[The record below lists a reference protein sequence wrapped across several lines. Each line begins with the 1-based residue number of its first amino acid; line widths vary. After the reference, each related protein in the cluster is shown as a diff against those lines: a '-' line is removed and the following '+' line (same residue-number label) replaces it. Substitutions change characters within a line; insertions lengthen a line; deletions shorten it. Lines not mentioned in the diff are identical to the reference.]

1 MNNILSKGKK
11 EELNNVISKK
21 ALDNMSE
28 FDALLEIS
36 NDDVLAEVFDKM
48 NQDDKSYQES
58 CTSEYNVADEQLEYL
73 KTLN

>member
-58 CTSEYNVADEQLEYL
+58 RTSEYNVADEQLEYL

>member
-1 MNNILSKGKK
+1 MNNILSKEKK

-28 FDALLEIS
+28 FDDLLEIS

-58 CTSEYNVADEQLEYL
+58 RTSEYNVADEQLEYL

>member
-1 MNNILSKGKK
+1 MNNILSKEKK

-58 CTSEYNVADEQLEYL
+58 RTSEYNVADEQLEYL